1 MEQHLFSSSDDLNGD
16 ISYVTDLLY
25 QIDSKKNED
34 MNVELKGK
42 LHNNKGFILTVSNVY
57 NLSQQQ
63 MTAWKQA
70 IELKYSS
77 CEVTC
82 DFQEGWVDV
91 KCFTTLKQKS
101 RISNVC
107 SSNNFY
113 VLLYISMFL
122 ISIYMLW
129 QKHSTLPLQE

>member
-1 MEQHLFSSSDDLNGD
+1 MEQSLFNSNEDLNGD
-16 ISYVTDLLY
+16 ITYVSDLLY
-25 QIDSKKNED
+25 QLDGKKNED
-34 MNVELKGK
+34 MIVNLKGK
-42 LHNNKGFILTVSNVY
+42 LHNNRGFILTISNVD
-57 NLSQQQ
+57 NLTQGQ
-63 MTAWKQA
+63 MNQWKRA

-77 CEVTC
+77 CEVSC

-101 RISNVC
+101 GISNVC

-129 QKHSTLPLQE
+129 QKHSTPPLQE